1 MIFKDLDDLCSYA
14 RKIGKE
20 NLPITVNIRNKLTER
35 IYKRRGTFVD
45 KYYKDGV
52 VFVVYPSED
61 TIDSFEIEWFKDGGT
76 AILFLRKWL
85 RILLSLLFLFSLF
98 GYRTS

>member
-1 MIFKDLDDLCSYA
+1 MIFKNLYDLCSYA

-45 KYYKDGV
+45 KYYKHGIE
-52 VFVVYPSED
+52 FVVYPAED
-61 TIDSFEIEWFKDGGT
+61 IIDSFEIE
-76 AILFLRKWL
+76 
-85 RILLSLLFLFSLF
+85 
-98 GYRTS
+98 

>member
-1 MIFKDLDDLCSYA
+1 MIFKNLDDLCSYA
-14 RKIGKE
+14 RKIGME

-52 VFVVYPSED
+52 VFVVYPAED
-61 TIDSFEIEWFKDGGT
+61 IIDSFEIEWFKDGGT
-76 AILFLRKWL
+76 AIL
-85 RILLSLLFLFSLF
+85 LLLLFLFSLF
-98 GYRTS
+98 GYRTF

>member
-14 RKIGKE
+14 RKKGKE

-45 KYYKDGV
+45 KYYKHGV

-61 TIDSFEIEWFKDGGT
+61 TIDSFEIE
-76 AILFLRKWL
+76 
-85 RILLSLLFLFSLF
+85 
-98 GYRTS
+98 

>member
-1 MIFKDLDDLCSYA
+1 MIFKNLDDLCSYA

-20 NLPITVNIRNKLTER
+20 NLSITVNICSKLTDR
-35 IYKRRGTFVD
+35 IYKRSGSFVD

-61 TIDSFEIEWFKDGGT
+61 TIDSFEIE
-76 AILFLRKWL
+76 
-85 RILLSLLFLFSLF
+85 
-98 GYRTS
+98 

>member
-1 MIFKDLDDLCSYA
+1 MIFKNLDDLCSYA

-20 NLPITVNIRNKLTER
+20 NLSITVNIRSKFTER

-45 KYYKDGV
+45 KYYKHGV

-61 TIDSFEIEWFKDGGT
+61 TIDSFEVE
-76 AILFLRKWL
+76 
-85 RILLSLLFLFSLF
+85 
-98 GYRTS
+98 

>member
-20 NLPITVNIRNKLTER
+20 NLPIAVNIRNKLTER

-45 KYYKDGV
+45 KYYKHGI

-61 TIDSFEIEWFKDGGT
+61 TIDSFEIE
-76 AILFLRKWL
+76 
-85 RILLSLLFLFSLF
+85 
-98 GYRTS
+98 

>member
-20 NLPITVNIRNKLTER
+20 NFPITVNIRNKLTER

-45 KYYKDGV
+45 KYYKHGI
-52 VFVVYPSED
+52 VFVVYPAED
-61 TIDSFEIEWFKDGGT
+61 IIDSFEIEWFKDGGT
-76 AILFLRKWL
+76 AILFFALMAANSIVFISFIFFIW
-85 RILLSLLFLFSLF
+85 ISYF
-98 GYRTS
+98 